1 MSIVGEENGHTKLGI
16 FTDLAP
22 GLEVE
27 VRGAGF
33 TANTVRVRAQGGE
46 YFVLRKSLLSQ

>member
-1 MSIVGEENGHTKLGI
+1 MSIVGEENGQTKLGI
-16 FTDLAP
+16 FTDLAS

-33 TANTVRVRAQGGE
+33 TANTVRVRTQGGE